1 MKRTFFTAWI
11 ALILCFCMVFSFSG
25 CVTRQEAIDNAV
37 NEAIGPLN
45 AQIAQ
50 LNKDIA
56 EKDES
61 IAQLNKDITEKNEK
75 IASLENEK
83 SALSAEI
90 SKLKAE
96 LSALEATNT
105 ALTEKI
111 AALELKITALE
122 AEIGILETEIADLG
136 GTVSFT
142 INDTLPDGN
151 GKKAKIILIGG
162 QSNAAGT
169 TYDAY
174 LKQNV
179 SAEKYTEYENGYD
192 NVYINYFTSGSNESR
207 AFVKCAARQGE
218 AGVCFGPELGIAD
231 KLHELYPD
239 ETFFIVKWAWGGSN
253 LYDQWRAPS
262 SEGKTGAYYQAFVSY
277 VKTSVE
283 YLVSKN
289 YDVEIEGMCWMQGES
304 DACWTESALNY
315 GQNLTDLIGD
325 IRKRFA
331 TYAAEDGIAF
341 VDAYIAAPPAP
352 WTYYEIVNQAKQ
364 NVADSS
370 PMNVAIDTISE
381 GLIVSREPVGGPD
394 LAHYDSLSELKL
406 GHLFAEE
413 LAKFF
418 E

>member
-1 MKRTFFTAWI
+1 MKRTIFTAVT
-11 ALILCFCMVFSFSG
+11 ALLLCFCMVFSFSG
-25 CVTRQEAIDNAV
+25 CVTRQEAIENAV
-37 NEAIGPLN
+37 NESNGPLN

-56 EKDES
+56 EKDE
-61 IAQLNKDITEKNEK
+61 K
-75 IASLENEK
+75 IASLGSEK
-83 SALSAEI
+83 SALTAEI
-90 SKLKAE
+90 AK
-96 LSALEATNT
+96 LEA
-105 ALTEKI
+105 EI
-111 AALELKITALE
+111 AALEVSNTAL
-122 AEIGILETEIADLG
+122 AEEIAALKSKMGALKAEVEILETEIADLG
-136 GTVSFT
+136 GTVNFT

-169 TYDAY
+169 TYDSY

-179 SAEKYTEYENGYD
+179 SAEKYSEYENGYD
-192 NVYINYFTSGSNESR
+192 NVYINYFTSGSNESK

-218 AGVCFGPELGIAD
+218 AGVCFGPELGIAE
-231 KLHELYPD
+231 KLHELYPN

-262 SEGKTGAYYQAFVSY
+262 SEGETGPYYQAFVSY
-277 VKTSVE
+277 VKASVE

-289 YDVEIEGMCWMQGES
+289 YDVEIEGMCWMQGEG
-304 DACWTESALNY
+304 DACWMESSLNY

-331 TYAAEDGIAF
+331 TYAADDGIAF

-352 WTYYEIVNQAKQ
+352 WIYYEIVNQAKQ
-364 NVADSS
+364 DVADSS
-370 PMNVAIDTISE
+370 PLNVAIDTISE
-381 GLIVSREPVGGPD
+381 GLIVSKEPAGAPD
-394 LAHYDSLSELKL
+394 LCHYDSLSELKL
-406 GHLFAEE
+406 GYLFAEE

-418 E
+418 G

>member
-1 MKRTFFTAWI
+1 M
-11 ALILCFCMVFSFSG
+11 
-25 CVTRQEAIDNAV
+25 
-37 NEAIGPLN
+37 
-45 AQIAQ
+45 
-50 LNKDIA
+50 
-56 EKDES
+56 
-61 IAQLNKDITEKNEK
+61 
-75 IASLENEK
+75 
-83 SALSAEI
+83 
-90 SKLKAE
+90 
-96 LSALEATNT
+96 
-105 ALTEKI
+105 
-111 AALELKITALE
+111 
-122 AEIGILETEIADLG
+122 
-136 GTVSFT
+136 
-142 INDTLPDGN
+142 PDGN

-169 TYDAY
+169 TYDSY

-179 SAEKYTEYENGYD
+179 SAEKYSEYENGYD
-192 NVYINYFTSGSNESR
+192 NVYINYFTSGSNESK

-231 KLHELYPD
+231 KLHELYPN

-262 SEGKTGAYYQAFVSY
+262 SEGETGPYYQAFVSY
-277 VKTSVE
+277 VKASVE

-304 DACWTESALNY
+304 DACWMDSTLNY

-331 TYAAEDGIAF
+331 TYAADDGIAF

-370 PMNVAIDTISE
+370 PLNVAIDTISE
-381 GLIVSREPVGGPD
+381 GLIVSGEPVGGPD